1 MASNELL
8 DRITAFINDHP
19 HIPFVTTSST
29 DYGSV
34 RESYILDTGI
44 TPLGIAR
51 PQSAGDVVSL
61 IKLCT
66 SHSIPFTIRS
76 GGHDLA
82 GRCFA
87 SNALG
92 IDMRSLN
99 AVTIYEETM
108 TATIGGGILAGDLA
122 KALAKR
128 SLAAPMGSIGGVGY
142 IGWASHGGYGQFG
155 SNYGFGVDGIVG
167 ATVVN
172 AEGEVIDANE
182 ELLVGIKG
190 GGGCLGVIVEL
201 KIKVARL
208 EKVRIAMRW
217 HWLWS

>member
-1 MASNELL
+1 MISNEHLEHVV
-8 DRITAFINDHP
+8 AFIQSHA
-19 HIPFVTTSST
+19 HISFVTPSST
-29 DYGSV
+29 DYATV

-51 PQSAGDVVSL
+51 PQTAGDVASL
-61 IKLCT
+61 VKLCT

-87 SNALG
+87 TDALG

-99 AVTIYEETM
+99 SVTIDESNM
-108 TATIGGGILAGDLA
+108 TAAVGGGILAGDLA
-122 KALAKR
+122 KALAKK

-142 IGWASHGGYGQFG
+142 VGWASHGGYGQFG

-172 AEGEVIDANE
+172 ADGELVDADQE
-182 ELLVGIKG
+182 MLIGIKG
-190 GGGCLGVIVEL
+190 GGGCLGVIVALE
-201 KIKVARL
+201 IKVARL
-208 EKVRIAMRW
+208 EKVSYASASS
-217 HWLWS
+217 WS